1 MSARAKA
8 VFRLL
13 AVQSAWTYERMAGI
27 GIGHAAAPLLE
38 HHLAAQSVDARRA
51 AVARSAEFFNSH
63 PYLAGVAVGAV
74 VRAEREGV
82 PGPTILRLRTALS
95 GPLGALGDQLVW
107 AGLVPALIGLAL
119 ATTPW
124 IGAWAVLA
132 AVVIHNALRLAL
144 TVWGLDLGLGAGLN
158 VGAALQGSWLPRRA
172 DDAQRLSAF
181 AVGLAVPVAG
191 WFLLR
196 EEATTPVLGVVA
208 IGLVGALL
216 AVAPRTRARVTG
228 LRVGLALIAV
238 ALLVVG
244 GWP

>member
-1 MSARAKA
+1 MSARGQA

-13 AVQSAWTYERMAGI
+13 AVQAAWTYERMAGI

-38 HHLAAQSVDARRA
+38 HHLAAQSGEARRA

-107 AGLVPALIGLAL
+107 AGMVPALIGLAL
-119 ATTPW
+119 AATPW

-132 AVVIHNALRLAL
+132 AVLIHNALRLAL
-144 TVWGLDLGLGAGLN
+144 TIWGLDLGLGAGLN
-158 VGAALQGSWLPRRA
+158 VGSALQSSWLPRRA
-172 DDAQRLSAF
+172 DDAQRLGAF

-196 EEATTPVLGVVA
+196 HDTMTISLGAVA

-216 AVAPRTRARVTG
+216 AVAPGTRARVTG
-228 LRVGLALIAV
+228 LRIGLALIAV

-244 GWP
+244 GWR